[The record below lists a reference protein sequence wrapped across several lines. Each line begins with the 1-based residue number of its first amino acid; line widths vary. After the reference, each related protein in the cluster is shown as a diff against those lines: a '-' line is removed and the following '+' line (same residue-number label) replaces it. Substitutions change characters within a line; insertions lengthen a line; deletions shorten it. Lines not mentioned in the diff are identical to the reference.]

1 MVKGAT
7 IGCMM
12 IKKELKMVQYF
23 GMFSD
28 EGNKRVEVI
37 VNFARDK
44 HMTWEGVY
52 GMLQQLARKE
62 QFAEATDTMVREIV
76 YDALGFTSDFY
87 V

>member
-1 MVKGAT
+1 MV
-7 IGCMM
+7 
-12 IKKELKMVQYF
+12 KKELKMVQYY

-28 EGNKRVEVI
+28 AGNKRVEQI

-44 HMTWEGVY
+44 HMTWICAY
-52 GMLQQLARKE
+52 GLLQQLAKKKGFE
-62 QFAEATDTMVREIV
+62 EATDTAVREIV

>member
-7 IGCMM
+7 IGRMM

>member
-7 IGCMM
+7 IGRMM
-12 IKKELKMVQYF
+12 IKKEFKMVQYF

-28 EGNKRVEVI
+28 EGNQAVAEVVE
-37 VNFARDK
+37 FATKMNMDW
-44 HMTWEGVY
+44 TGVY
-52 GMLQQLARKE
+52 GLLEQLAKKE